1 MQCYVLGVA
10 RRGTWAMV
18 TKIYNFQNVSSIL
31 PLLQKG
37 LQRLSEHVGVI
48 KTQTLKVCTPQSFF

>member
-10 RRGTWAMV
+10 RGDTWAMV
-18 TKIYNFQNVSSIL
+18 TKIYNFQNVSPIL

-37 LQRLSEHVGVI
+37 LQRLSEHGDVI